1 MSLSVIVHL
10 SVPSG
15 DCIVAVPLD
24 CVLST
29 CPTSLCF
36 PRACWKVITQPWTF
50 TVAIPV
56 YVVPLQ
62 QNLNSPVTEF
72 NNNTVFG
79 LLSSW
84 MQTSNW
90 STVQRSLRT
99 RVTARMQCA
108 PGSNRGCPDTSSRA
122 RVNLRRC
129 R

>member
-1 MSLSVIVHL
+1 MSLSEIVHL

-84 MQTSNW
+84 MQTSNTDTEKLQLAVFPAV
-90 STVQRSLRT
+90 SVAVQITVDDPIGKHDPLGGTQT
-99 RVTARMQCA
+99 T
-108 PGSNRGCPDTSSRA
+108 
-122 RVNLRRC
+122 
-129 R
+129 